1 MIIISTICIALWV
14 LSLKYAEKR
23 SKDLKFHVDV
33 ISDYIPDSK
42 ALQIGFVFLTI
53 GLGLFAYVVKDIS
66 TFAMY
71 CFYLG
76 SAGSF
81 IVAATRSEKIYNTKG
96 TKYDWWHILGAGLAF
111 VVTTLGCI
119 AISYGRSD
127 FLLGLAVSIPLYS
140 ALGFIYRMDD
150 GDKERIVA
158 YPLIIWFLVNA
169 ISYST
174 GPSSWTILL

>member
-1 MIIISTICIALWV
+1 MLILSTIFAVLWV
-14 LSLKYAEKR
+14 ISLKYTEKR
-23 SKDLKFHVDV
+23 NKDLKFHKDV
-33 ISDYIPDSK
+33 ISDYISTSK
-42 ALQIGFVFLTI
+42 ALQIGFLFLTAS
-53 GLGLFAYVVKDIS
+53 LGMFAYLVKDIS

-127 FLLGLAVSIPLYS
+127 FLLGLAASIPLYS

-158 YPLIIWFLVNA
+158 YPLITWFLVNA
-169 ISYST
+169 VAYST
-174 GPSSWTILL
+174 GPSSWTILP